1 MFDQEF
7 SSNLWAL
14 AALCVLIASCLSKLS
29 NLIDRSRALDL
40 REKKIE
46 TAQDQLHS
54 NAIAVGG
61 ILKETMG
68 AMGQSMA
75 SSMDDLL
82 DLSNRNTELNVLVSH
97 LRQFTPKITDKAE
110 VKELYD
116 PSIHTCYHISLI
128 ADDAS
133 ESVFF
138 CNQHLTLI
146 YNESERIAQL
156 VDYAGRVIMK
166 SEISGYVNLDQLLR
180 NRPTVV
186 PDAPP
191 ASK

>member
-1 MFDQEF
+1 MFDQGF
-7 SSNLWAL
+7 NSNLWAL
-14 AALCVLIASCLSKLS
+14 AVLCVLIASCLSKLS
-29 NLIDRSRALDL
+29 NLIDRNKVLDL

-46 TAQDQLHS
+46 DAQDKLYS

-82 DLSNRNTELNVLVSH
+82 DLSNRNAELNVLVSH
-97 LRQFTPKITDKAE
+97 LREFTPKITDKIKL
-110 VKELYD
+110 KELYES
-116 PSIHTCYHISLI
+116 PTHTGYHISLI
-128 ADDAS
+128 ADDAG

-138 CNQHLTLI
+138 CNQYLTLI

-156 VDYAGRVIMK
+156 VDYAGTVIMK
-166 SEISGYVNLDQLLR
+166 SEISESVNFDQLLR
-180 NRPTVV
+180 NRPMTIS
-186 PDAPP
+186 DAQT